1 MLSEVI
7 AAIKEKTGGTAGSVP
22 NWESGVDAFRLGTQ
36 KTMGNLESR
45 FACFRRFVVA
55 MSPKNPALSQ
65 RARAWTGHP
74 LLFVVKRTGQVA
86 VARLAFLTVV
96 PGWREC

>member
-36 KTMGNLESR
+36 KTMGNLASR
-45 FACFRRFVVA
+45 FARFRRFVVA

-74 LLFVVKRTGQVA
+74 LLFGEKDGPGGGGSTSIFDSR
-86 VARLAFLTVV
+86 ARLA
-96 PGWREC
+96 

>member
-7 AAIKEKTGGTAGSVP
+7 AAIKEKTGRTAGSVP

-65 RARAWTGHP
+65 KSASLDWAP
-74 LLFVVKRTGQVA
+74 AFVCGEKDGPGCGGSTSIFDSR
-86 VARLAFLTVV
+86 ARLA
-96 PGWREC
+96 